1 MSRLDN
7 KEWLLIYLDMIKV
20 FCLFLRNNLYLKDIY
35 TEAFREEIILRV
47 CFKIIQGGERKCVEL
62 T

>member
-7 KEWLLIYLDMIKV
+7 KEWLSIYLDMIKV
-20 FCLFLRNNLYLKDIY
+20 FCLFLGNNLYLKDMY
-35 TEAFREEIILRV
+35 TKAFRKEIIFGV
-47 CFKIIQGGERKCVEL
+47 CFKIIQGGERKCVEV

>member
-1 MSRLDN
+1 M
-7 KEWLLIYLDMIKV
+7 

>member
-7 KEWLLIYLDMIKV
+7 KEWALIYLDMIKV

-35 TEAFREEIILRV
+35 TEAFREEIIFGV
-47 CFKIIQGGERKCVEL
+47 CFKTIQGGERKCVEL

>member
-35 TEAFREEIILRV
+35 TEAFREEIIFRV

>member
-1 MSRLDN
+1 M
-7 KEWLLIYLDMIKV
+7 

-35 TEAFREEIILRV
+35 TEAFREEIIFRV